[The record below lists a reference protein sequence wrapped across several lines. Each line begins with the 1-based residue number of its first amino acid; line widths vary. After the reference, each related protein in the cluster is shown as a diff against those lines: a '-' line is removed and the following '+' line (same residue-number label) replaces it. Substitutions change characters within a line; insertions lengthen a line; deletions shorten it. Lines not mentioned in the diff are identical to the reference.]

1 MNWNKF
7 TDTLTPYVN
16 KAKEYGQKAAKFA
29 EDQIQTTPL
38 FIKTQ
43 VEYEDLLTEKRAI
56 IVAYDENQDDIA
68 KEIRLLSTIWLTR
81 AFMDAAKL
89 RFISIHESAELVQ
102 NIGIV
107 GPLDMRIR
115 FEWVEV
121 LHFTDLIAIKKWW
134 QSPYYKKD
142 ETEVASKNEEPVDPL
157 AGK

>member
-1 MNWNKF
+1 MNWNKI

-29 EDQIQTTPL
+29 ENQIQTTPL

-43 VEYEDLLTEKRAI
+43 AEYEDILTEKRVI
-56 IVAYDENQDDIA
+56 LIAYDETQEDIS

-81 AFMDAAKL
+81 AFMDTAKL
-89 RFISIHESAELVQ
+89 RFIALCESAEFAQ
-102 NIGIV
+102 NIGMV

-115 FEWVEV
+115 FEGAETA
-121 LHFTDLIAIKKWW
+121 HFTDITAIKKWW
-134 QSPYYKKD
+134 QSPYYKKED
-142 ETEVASKNEEPVDPL
+142 TEDTIKNESPVDPL